1 MTSRTTG
8 LDEAK
13 EDLQSVKRWQDCM
26 NTASD
31 NIRSLVEPYVA
42 EEYPVFAGPSTW
54 HSWSFVHVDVEG
66 LRIYVNLHTA
76 DDRGPGRTQRA
87 CIAVKEL
94 KSLDPEYAEYLRL
107 KERFE
112 K

>member
-8 LDEAK
+8 LDKAK
-13 EDLQSVKRWQDCM
+13 EDLQSVKHWEGRM
-26 NTASD
+26 NKARD

-42 EEYPVFAGPSTW
+42 EKYPIFAGPSTW
-54 HSWSFVHVDVEG
+54 HSWSYVSTDVEG

-76 DDRGPGRTQRA
+76 DDRGPGQTQRA
-87 CIAVKEL
+87 CIAVAEL
-94 KSLDPEYAEYLRL
+94 KSLDPDYAEYLRL